1 MQGRRRIVLD
11 TNALVSRLLIPD
23 SIPGQAVRKA
33 VEEGDILMSE
43 STLFELA
50 DVLGR
55 EKFNAYVSIQ
65 DREEFLRML
74 GRIVEMVTIL
84 HAVHDCR
91 DVRDNQILEVAVNGQ
106 AQVIVTGDEDL
117 LVLNPFRSI
126 SIMKPADYL
135 KWGKHLAHTFLT

>member
-1 MQGRRRIVLD
+1 MQGRGRIVLD
-11 TNALVSRLLIPD
+11 TNALVSRLLLPD

-33 VEEGDILMSE
+33 VEEGEILMSE

-55 EKFNAYVSIQ
+55 EKFHAYVSIQ

-106 AQVIVTGDEDL
+106 AQVIATGDEDS
-117 LVLNPFRSI
+117 LVLNPFRGI
-126 SIMKPADYL
+126 SILRPADYL
-135 KWGKHLAHTFLT
+135 KWEDAPPSPS

>member
-1 MQGRRRIVLD
+1 MKARSRIVLD
-11 TNALVSRLLIPD
+11 TNALVSRFLIPD
-23 SIPGQAVRKA
+23 SIPGQAMRKA

-84 HAVHDCR
+84 HAVHDRR
-91 DVRDNQILEVAVNGQ
+91 DAKDNQILEVAVNGQ

-117 LVLNPFRSI
+117 LVLSPFRGI
-126 SIMKPADYL
+126 SILQSAEFL
-135 KWGKHLAHTFLT
+135 KWEEASPSLS

>member
-11 TNALVSRLLIPD
+11 TNALVSRLLLPD

-33 VEEGDILMSE
+33 VEEGSILMSE

-55 EKFNAYVSIQ
+55 EKFHAYVSIQ

-74 GRIVEMVTIL
+74 GRIVEMITIL

-117 LVLNPFRSI
+117 LVLNPFRGI
-126 SIMKPADYL
+126 SILSPVDYL
-135 KWGKHLAHTFLT
+135 KWEDPAPSPS

>member
-1 MQGRRRIVLD
+1 MNARTRIVLD
-11 TNALVSRLLIPD
+11 TNALVSRLLLPD
-23 SIPGQAVRKA
+23 SITGQAVRKA
-33 VEEGDILMSE
+33 VDEGDILMSE

-55 EKFNAYVSIQ
+55 KKFDAYVSIQ

-91 DVRDNQILEVAVNGQ
+91 DVKDNQILEVAANGQ
-106 AQVIVTGDEDL
+106 AQIIVTGDEDL
-117 LVLNPFRSI
+117 LVLNPFRGI
-126 SIMKPADYL
+126 SILRPADYL
-135 KWGKHLAHTFLT
+135 KWEHVSP

>member
-1 MQGRRRIVLD
+1 
-11 TNALVSRLLIPD
+11 
-23 SIPGQAVRKA
+23 
-33 VEEGDILMSE
+33 MSE

-55 EKFNAYVSIQ
+55 EKFHAYVSIQ

-91 DVRDNQILEVAVNGQ
+91 DDRDNQILEVAVNGQ

-117 LVLNPFRSI
+117 LVLNPFRGI
-126 SIMKPADYL
+126 SILSPFDYL
-135 KWGKHLAHTFLT
+135 KWEDPAPSPS

>member
-11 TNALVSRLLIPD
+11 TNALVGRLLLPE

-33 VEEGDILMSE
+33 VEEGEILMSE
-43 STLFELA
+43 WTLFELA

-117 LVLNPFRSI
+117 LVLNPFRGI
-126 SIMKPADYL
+126 SIIRPVDYV
-135 KWGKHLAHTFLT
+135 KWKDVSPSPS

>member
-1 MQGRRRIVLD
+1 
-11 TNALVSRLLIPD
+11 
-23 SIPGQAVRKA
+23 
-33 VEEGDILMSE
+33 MSE
-43 STLFELA
+43 STFFELA

-74 GRIVEMVTIL
+74 GRIVEIVTIL

-91 DVRDNQILEVAVNGQ
+91 DGEDNQILEVAVNGQ

-117 LVLNPFRSI
+117 LVLNPFREI
-126 SIMKPADYL
+126 PILRPADYL
-135 KWGKHLAHTFLT
+135 KWEDVSPSEPVRGMMSSFHPRHFSPSILSGKS

>member
-1 MQGRRRIVLD
+1 MKARTRIVLD

-33 VEEGDILMSE
+33 VEDGGILMSE

-55 EKFNAYVSIQ
+55 EKFDAYVSIQ

-84 HAVHDCR
+84 HAVRDCR
-91 DVRDNQILEVAVNGQ
+91 DMKDNQILEVAVNGQ

-117 LVLNPFRSI
+117 LVLNPFRGI
-126 SIMKPADYL
+126 SIMKPGDYL
-135 KWGKHLAHTFLT
+135 KWKPASPFHS

>member
-11 TNALVSRLLIPD
+11 TNALVSRLLIPG

-33 VEEGDILMSE
+33 VEEGEILMSE

-55 EKFNAYVSIQ
+55 EKFNTYISIQ
-65 DREEFLRML
+65 DRKEFLRML

-91 DVRDNQILEVAVNGQ
+91 DDRDNQILEVAVNGQ

-117 LVLNPFRSI
+117 FVLNPFRGI
-126 SIMKPADYL
+126 SILSPVDYL
-135 KWGKHLAHTFLT
+135 KWKDAPPSPS